1 MKEKVKVCVHL
12 CLHRCAGVA
21 WIVVGFGTKVG
32 TFLIKVHCFFRIFVR
47 YFPSATSE
55 ER

>member
-12 CLHRCAGVA
+12 CLHRCAGVT
-21 WIVVGFGTKVG
+21 WIVVGFGTKVD
-32 TFLIKVHCFFRIFVR
+32 TFLFKVHCFFRIFVW
-47 YFPSATSE
+47 YFPSASSE